1 MSDSARL
8 DRDDLI
14 DGLREL
20 IREAHAAGLSG
31 VTIRIIGGAA
41 LRLAHFD
48 RDTTV
53 DIDAQIAPLD
63 QLQPIIDR
71 VATSRGWPADWLNN
85 NAAMFLPSWG
95 RGVDWQT
102 VFDDGD
108 VSISVAPIDALLA
121 MKLLA
126 SRPGRDTPDITKLLA
141 LNEITTV
148 ESAEELFESFYPG
161 EALPDKAMR
170 LLDRIFEIG
179 IPPRPETPPAV
190 DFGW

>member
-14 DGLREL
+14 DALREL

-41 LRLAHFD
+41 LRLAHFE

-53 DIDAQIAPLD
+53 DIDAQITPLD
-63 QLQPIIDR
+63 QLQPVIDR
-71 VATSRGWPADWLNN
+71 MAMSRGWPADWLNN

-95 RGVDWQT
+95 RDVDWQT

-108 VSISVAPIDALLA
+108 VSIAVAPTDALLA

-141 LNEITTV
+141 LNEINSV
-148 ESAEELFESFYPG
+148 EAAEELFEAFYPG
-161 EALPDKAMR
+161 DALPEKAIR
-170 LLDRIFEIG
+170 LLNKIFEIG
-179 IPPRPETPPAV
+179 LPPKPSTPPPA
-190 DFGW
+190 DFS

>member
-1 MSDSARL
+1 MSDSVQL

-14 DGLREL
+14 DALREL
-20 IREAHAAGLSG
+20 IQEAHIEGLTG
-31 VTIRIIGGAA
+31 VTIRIVGGAA

-53 DIDAQIAPLD
+53 DIDAQLAPLD

-71 VATSRGWPADWLNN
+71 MATSRGWPADWLNN

-102 VFDDGD
+102 VFDDGG
-108 VSISVAPIDALLA
+108 VSIAVAPTDALLA

-141 LNEITTV
+141 LNEITSV
-148 ESAEELFESFYPG
+148 EAAGELFEAFYPG
-161 EALPDKAMR
+161 DALPEKAIR
-170 LLDRIFEIG
+170 LLNKIFEIG
-179 IPPRPETPPAV
+179 LPSKPPAPPAA
-190 DFGW
+190 DFS

>member
-1 MSDSARL
+1 MRL

-20 IREAHAAGLSG
+20 IREAHAEGLNG

-53 DIDAQIAPLD
+53 DIDAQIAPLE

-71 VATSRGWPADWLNN
+71 MATSRGWPADWLNN

-141 LNEITTV
+141 LNEITSV
-148 ESAEELFESFYPG
+148 ETAEELFESFYPG
-161 EALPDKAMR
+161 DALPEKAI
-170 LLDRIFEIG
+170 LLLNKILEIG
-179 IPPRPETPPAV
+179 LPPKPPTPPAA
-190 DFGW
+190 DFS

>member
-8 DRDDLI
+8 DHDDLI
-14 DGLREL
+14 EGLREL
-20 IREAHAAGLSG
+20 IREAHAQGLSG
-31 VTIRIIGGAA
+31 VTIRIVGGAA
-41 LRLAHFD
+41 LRLVHFD

-71 VATSRGWPADWLNN
+71 VAANRGWPPDWLNN
-85 NAAMFLPSWG
+85 NATMFLPSWG

-108 VSISVAPIDALLA
+108 VLISVAPIDALLA

-141 LNEITTV
+141 LNEITSV
-148 ESAEELFESFYPG
+148 ETAEELFESFYPG
-161 EALPDKAMR
+161 DALPEKAI
-170 LLDRIFEIG
+170 LLLNKIFEIG
-179 IPPRPETPPAV
+179 LPPKPSTPPAA
-190 DFGW
+190 DFS

>member
-20 IREAHAAGLSG
+20 IREAHAQGLSG
-31 VTIRIIGGAA
+31 VTIRIVGGAA

-53 DIDAQIAPLD
+53 DIDAQIVPLD
-63 QLQPIIDR
+63 QLQPIIAR
-71 VATSRGWPADWLNN
+71 MAMSRGWPADWLNN

-95 RGVDWQT
+95 RGVDWQA

-108 VSISVAPIDALLA
+108 VSISVAPVDALLA

-141 LNEITTV
+141 LNEITSI
-148 ESAEELFESFYPG
+148 EAAEDLFESFYPG
-161 EALPDKAMR
+161 EAVPDKAIK
-170 LLDRIFEIG
+170 LLTRIFEIG
-179 IPPRPETPPAV
+179 LPPKPKTPPTI
-190 DFGW
+190 DFT

>member
-1 MSDSARL
+1 MRL
-8 DRDDLI
+8 DRDDLV

-20 IREAHAAGLSG
+20 IREAHAQGLSG
-31 VTIRIIGGAA
+31 VTIRIVGGAA

-53 DIDAQIAPLD
+53 DIDAQISPLD

-71 VATSRGWPADWLNN
+71 MATSRGWPADWLNN
-85 NAAMFLPSWG
+85 NAVMFLPSWG

-108 VSISVAPIDALLA
+108 VSIAVAPIDALLA

-141 LNEITTV
+141 LNEITTIRA
-148 ESAEELFESFYPG
+148 AEALFEAFYPG
-161 EALPDKAMR
+161 DALPEKAIR
-170 LLDRIFEIG
+170 LLGKIFEIG
-179 IPPRPETPPAV
+179 LPPKPSSPPAA
-190 DFGW
+190 DFG

>member
-1 MSDSARL
+1 VRL

-20 IREAHAAGLSG
+20 IREAHAEGLSG

-63 QLQPIIDR
+63 KLQPIIDR
-71 VATSRGWPADWLNN
+71 MATSRGWPADWLNN

-95 RGVDWQT
+95 LGVDWQT

-108 VSISVAPIDALLA
+108 VSIAVAPTEALLA

-141 LNEITTV
+141 LNEITSV
-148 ESAEELFESFYPG
+148 EAAEELFEEFYPG
-161 EALPDKAMR
+161 DALPEKAIR
-170 LLDRIFEIG
+170 LLNKIFEIG
-179 IPPRPETPPAV
+179 LPPKPSKPPAA
-190 DFGW
+190 DFS

>member
-1 MSDSARL
+1 MSDPVRL

-20 IREAHAAGLSG
+20 IWEAHTQGLSG
-31 VTIRIIGGAA
+31 VTIRIVGGAA

-53 DIDAQIAPLD
+53 DIDAQISPLD

-71 VATSRGWPADWLNN
+71 VAANRAWPPSWLNN
-85 NAAMFLPSWG
+85 NAAMFFPSWG
-95 RGVDWQT
+95 RGVYWQT
-102 VFDDGD
+102 LFDDGD
-108 VSISVAPIDALLA
+108 VSIAVAPTDALLA

-141 LNEITTV
+141 LNEITSV
-148 ESAEELFESFYPG
+148 EAAEELFEAFYPG
-161 EALPDKAMR
+161 DALPEKAIR
-170 LLDRIFEIG
+170 LLNRIFEIG
-179 IPPRPETPPAV
+179 LPPKPSTPPPA
-190 DFGW
+190 DFS

>member
-1 MSDSARL
+1 VSDSVRL

-20 IREAHAAGLSG
+20 IREAHAEGLSG

-63 QLQPIIDR
+63 KLQPIIDR
-71 VATSRGWPADWLNN
+71 MATSRGWPADWLNN

-95 RGVDWQT
+95 LGVDWQT

-108 VSISVAPIDALLA
+108 VSIAVAPTEALLA

-141 LNEITTV
+141 LNEITSV
-148 ESAEELFESFYPG
+148 EAAEELFEEFYPG
-161 EALPDKAMR
+161 DALPEKAIR
-170 LLDRIFEIG
+170 LLNKIFEIG
-179 IPPRPETPPAV
+179 LPPKPSKPPAA
-190 DFGW
+190 DFS